1 MEDYHD
7 LYVRS
12 DATQLADIF
21 EQFRTLCL
29 KEYKLDPA
37 YFCTTPGLA
46 LEACLK
52 MTEVKL
58 ELLTDIDMVLMFEKG
73 IRGGICQAI
82 QRYASANN
90 KYMPNF
96 NSNALSTYLM
106 YVDANNLYGCTMRKK
121 LPIDSFE
128 WINDFKKF
136 TTEFVKN
143 YDDNDDIS
151 YLFEVDIEYPKNLH
165 DWHRDLTFLA
175 IKISKLL
182 ATLEDK
188 EKYVVHISSLKQE
201 LNHGLVLKEVHRVI
215 SFRQGAWLKKYIDK
229 NTELRKNAKNAFEK
243 DFFKLM
249 NNSVFGK
256 TMENVRNRGDLKLV
270 VTEERR
276 KKLVTEPNYDS
287 CK

>member
-165 DWHRDLTFLA
+165 D
-175 IKISKLL
+175 
-182 ATLEDK
+182 
-188 EKYVVHISSLKQE
+188 
-201 LNHGLVLKEVHRVI
+201 
-215 SFRQGAWLKKYIDK
+215 
-229 NTELRKNAKNAFEK
+229 
-243 DFFKLM
+243 
-249 NNSVFGK
+249 
-256 TMENVRNRGDLKLV
+256 
-270 VTEERR
+270 
-276 KKLVTEPNYDS
+276 
-287 CK
+287 